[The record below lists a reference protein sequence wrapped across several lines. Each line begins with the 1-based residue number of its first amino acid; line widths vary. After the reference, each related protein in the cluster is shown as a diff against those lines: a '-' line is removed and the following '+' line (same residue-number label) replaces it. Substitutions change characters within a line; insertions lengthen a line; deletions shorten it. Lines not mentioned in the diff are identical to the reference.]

1 MFDYLFIEI
10 KQNPPLKNTIIG
22 VLYRPPGNDTITT
35 FTDHLKALLPKITKG
50 KKTVVL
56 TSDMNIN
63 LLKCSK
69 HKPTSY
75 YYDTLLS
82 NGFTPKITVP
92 TRVTHSTA
100 TLIDHLFTNEDS
112 PE

>member
-1 MFDYLFIEI
+1 MTIKTLVYANGIDFKERNDLACLKAFENMFDYLFIEI

-22 VLYRPPGNDTITT
+22 VLYRPPGNDTINT
-35 FTDHLKALLPKITKG
+35 FTDHLKSLLPKITKG

-56 TSDMNIN
+56 TSDMNIS

-82 NGFTPKITVP
+82 NG
-92 TRVTHSTA
+92 
-100 TLIDHLFTNEDS
+100 
-112 PE
+112 